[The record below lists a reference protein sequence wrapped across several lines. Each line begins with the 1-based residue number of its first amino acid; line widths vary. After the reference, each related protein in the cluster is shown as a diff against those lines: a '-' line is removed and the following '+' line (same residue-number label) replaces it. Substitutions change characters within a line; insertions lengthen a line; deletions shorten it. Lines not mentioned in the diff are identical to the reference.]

1 MKKMPPLL
9 PALCARARSEIVIN
23 GVLLITTMGSF
34 VLFFLQ
40 NYLNRRG
47 VLAEFI
53 PGTELEIA
61 AYNAIFVVFMYG
73 SFTYQTS
80 RLSFFMHIRTETQKA
95 EEQYKELEARD
106 SRSVPH
112 VEIIVPSYREE
123 SHVIWQTLMSA
134 ALVNYPSKG
143 VVLLL
148 DNPPFPTDAAERD
161 LLLSSRAQV
170 EVIESLLAPLSARFS
185 NAAHRFRSSNRA
197 LFDRKAAAKEAASL
211 YEAAADFLNEIAADV
226 LKGKYG
232 GSDDHT
238 RKFFVERILCE
249 PAQAHRARAKE
260 ILSTAQSFSR
270 LEAEFDRLSCLF
282 KTQISLFERKK
293 YLNLSHSP
301 TKAANLNSYISLMG
315 KRFKVSTES
324 QGNTLIDCGAEDASD
339 EIHPVTHTIDRFRRG
354 RDTLFGCKVNNEPSF
369 EISDAK
375 YVVILDADSFVLAD
389 YVTCM
394 VSAME
399 APENAR
405 AAVMQTP
412 YTVIPGTRSVIE
424 KTAGATT
431 DIYYYVTEGM
441 GFANAGT
448 WVGASATIRKEALL
462 DIATTQKERGFT
474 VSVYIQD
481 KTVIEDTG
489 ATIDLIR
496 RGWSVRPYPAR
507 LSYSATPPDFGALIV
522 QRRRWSNGGLII
534 LPSLLRHLATKRPS
548 FGRLL
553 EALLRFHYLSMPA
566 LLSISMLTMLIY
578 PFDFKRVS
586 GWIYLTLPPYLY
598 LTLRDLYHMGYRFT
612 DLLRAYSL
620 FLLLLPVVL
629 TGVKNSIDQII
640 FGRKTE
646 FGRTPKIDQRTA
658 APVSSIAAIVALFA
672 WSVYIARGDFD
683 RADGLHA
690 LFASS
695 NALAIGY
702 GIVAMIGLRAMY
714 EDIVGA
720 AARTAETLASG
731 VRRTLQIGVSNKV
744 TVVLWEPLQPLPAGA
759 ASSREIVM
767 NPMGI
772 KPQQE
777 QPTMKDGLSEGLTAK
792 NAGTGSTPA
801 LRAFNEATLS

>member
-1 MKKMPPLL
+1 VKKMPRLL

-23 GVLLITTMGSF
+23 GVLLLTTMGGF
-34 VLFFLQ
+34 ILFFLQ
-40 NYLNRRG
+40 NYLNRQG

-53 PGTELEIA
+53 PGTGLEIA

-73 SFTYQTS
+73 SFTYQAS
-80 RLSFFMHIRTETQKA
+80 RLSFFMHIRTATQKA
-95 EEQYKELEARD
+95 EEQYKELAARD

-134 ALVNYPSKG
+134 ALVTYPSKG

-148 DNPPFPTDAAERD
+148 DNPPFPTDAAECD

-185 NAAHRFRSSNRA
+185 NAADRFRSSNRT
-197 LFDRKAAAKEAASL
+197 LFDSKAAAKEAASL
-211 YEAAADFLNEIAADV
+211 YEAAADFLDEIVADV
-226 LKGKYG
+226 RKGKYG

-238 RKFFVERILCE
+238 RNFFVERILCE
-249 PAQAHRARAKE
+249 PAQAHRSRAKE

-270 LEAEFDRLSCLF
+270 LKAEFDRLSYMF

-339 EIHPVTHTIDRFRRG
+339 EIRRG
-354 RDTLFGCKVNNEPSF
+354 RDTLFGSRANNEPSF

-399 APENAR
+399 APENGR

-507 LSYSATPPDFGALIV
+507 LSYSATPPDFGALVV

-566 LLSISMLTMLIY
+566 LLSISMLTMLMY

-586 GWIYLTLPPYLY
+586 GWIYVTLPPYLY
-598 LTLRDLYHMGYRFT
+598 LTLRDLNHMGYRFT

-629 TGVKNSIDQII
+629 AGVKNSIHQII
-640 FGRKTE
+640 FGRKAE

-672 WSVYIARGDFD
+672 WSVYIARGDLD
-683 RADGLHA
+683 RADGFHA

-702 GIVAMIGLRAMY
+702 GIVAMVGLRAIY

-731 VRRTLQIGVSNKV
+731 IRRTLRIGVSNKV
-744 TVVLWEPLQPLPAGA
+744 TVVLLQPLQSLPADA
-759 ASSREIVM
+759 ASSREIVL
-767 NPMGI
+767 NPMII

-777 QPTMKDGLSEGLTAK
+777 KLTMKDGLSEGLTAK
-792 NAGTGSTPA
+792 SAGAGSMPA
-801 LRAFNEATLS
+801 LRALNEGTLS